1 MKIAVFNPENEFI
14 PENKR
19 ALARLGRVVYTQT
32 REELPLP
39 KLIKL
44 AADADI
50 LMVDPDNLGSFE
62 KGKENL
68 KTVIAALPNVKT
80 LALSTTSYGW
90 VDLGYCRKRGVKVCN
105 IPGYSRES
113 VAEHT
118 IALLLCLA
126 KRILITD
133 RQTQKGEYKLERGF
147 ELYGKTLGIIGLG
160 SIGSRVAQLGQG
172 IGMKVIAYNRSPKI
186 QAGVQMKSLG
196 KLLRESDAI
205 SLNVK
210 DCDQTIGMIG
220 SGELAKM
227 KDGVIIVNTAGR
239 EVVDEEA
246 MAKALKFGKIYGYA
260 FEAEDL
266 ESGPLA
272 RIENAIGL
280 KGFGWYTNE
289 ALANLQKIW
298 VQNVLAAASGHPQNI
313 VTD

>member
-147 ELYGKTLGIIGLG
+147 ELY
-160 SIGSRVAQLGQG
+160 
-172 IGMKVIAYNRSPKI
+172 
-186 QAGVQMKSLG
+186 
-196 KLLRESDAI
+196 
-205 SLNVK
+205 
-210 DCDQTIGMIG
+210 
-220 SGELAKM
+220 
-227 KDGVIIVNTAGR
+227 
-239 EVVDEEA
+239 
-246 MAKALKFGKIYGYA
+246 
-260 FEAEDL
+260 
-266 ESGPLA
+266 
-272 RIENAIGL
+272 
-280 KGFGWYTNE
+280 
-289 ALANLQKIW
+289 
-298 VQNVLAAASGHPQNI
+298 
-313 VTD
+313 